1 MTSIALPHLAAAR
14 VGGTDAAAFLH
25 AQLSADIA
33 SLDDGAATFACY
45 CSPRGQ
51 VYGLLLVGR
60 AGDEYLLLAE
70 EQLLPDMLRRLGM
83 YVLRSKVE
91 LEIAAELAV
100 AGVAG
105 PGADSAQGRE
115 FEPAGSGLRYLVG
128 EAVSASAATPARWKE
143 QELRSHV
150 VWLDPRTTEKFIP
163 QMLGFDRI
171 GAVSFKKGCYPGQ
184 EIVARARYLGKV
196 KRQPLLLHVS
206 AAPEWRPGEAL
217 RLQDGQEWLQA
228 TVIDSVDLGGASDS
242 PESLVFAVAP
252 VPTHRV
258 DSLEYEGR
266 SYRCA
271 TI

>member
-70 EQLLPDMLRRLGM
+70 KRLLPDMLRRLRM
-83 YVLRSKVE
+83 YVLRAKVE

-100 AGVAG
+100 AGVSG
-105 PGADSAQGRE
+105 PGVDSAQGRE

-128 EAVSASAATPARWKE
+128 EAVSAFAATPARWKE

-150 VWLDPRTTEKFIP
+150 VWLDPCTTEKFIP

-228 TVIDSVDLGGASDS
+228 TVIDSVDLAGASDS

-252 VPTHRV
+252 APTHRV
-258 DSLEYEGR
+258 DSLEYEGL